1 MTLRPASP
9 SSPSSETIMLAL
21 LGGAALGA
29 IVMALVTPKT
39 GREVRGTLKT
49 VVRRIRGKAGEDA
62 DDEPIE
68 ALFI

>member
-1 MTLRPASP
+1 
-9 SSPSSETIMLAL
+9 MLAL

>member
-1 MTLRPASP
+1 MTTRPASP
-9 SSPSSETIMLAL
+9 SSSSSDAVMLAL

-39 GREVRGTLKT
+39 GREVRGTLKAAA
-49 VVRRIRGKAGEDA
+49 RRLRGKGRDDG

>member
-1 MTLRPASP
+1 
-9 SSPSSETIMLAL
+9 MLAL

-39 GREVRGTLKT
+39 GREVRGTLKAAA
-49 VVRRIRGKAGEDA
+49 RRLRGKGRDDG